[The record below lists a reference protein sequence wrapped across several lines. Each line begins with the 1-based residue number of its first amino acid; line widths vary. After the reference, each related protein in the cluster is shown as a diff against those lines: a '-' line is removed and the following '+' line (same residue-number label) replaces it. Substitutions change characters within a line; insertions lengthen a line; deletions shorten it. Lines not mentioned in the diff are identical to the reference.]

1 MQPLFT
7 SSIPMDFR
15 TGSLIGLIILVLD
28 IFAVV
33 EIFKSGKDVMT
44 KLLWTLLIL
53 FFPLGGLVIYYFFGR
68 GK

>member
-1 MQPLFT
+1 
-7 SSIPMDFR
+7 MDIR

-33 EIFKSGKDVMT
+33 EIFKSAKDVMT

-53 FFPLGGLVIYYFFGR
+53 FFPLGGLVIYFFFGR